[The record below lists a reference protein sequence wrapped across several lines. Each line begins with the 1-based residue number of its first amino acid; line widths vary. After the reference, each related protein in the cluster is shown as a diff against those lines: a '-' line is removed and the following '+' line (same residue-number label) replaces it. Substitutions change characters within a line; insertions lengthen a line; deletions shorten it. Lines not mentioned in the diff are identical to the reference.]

1 MTIVARDIYDEALRG
16 EPLELAV
23 FPPALDTHS
32 SLWTLGDWWIVLPAP
47 DLHPAPS
54 TQQLVRQLRQWTRW
68 STRQLAEVLDTSH
81 TTIRAVENG
90 RTLVG
95 GHSGDLRRRLAD
107 AHEVVERVFLLANR
121 DAERVATILDSA
133 PPGKRSAVEELRAG
147 DPARAYLVALDVLRP
162 RRPGLIVGD
171 RPRRGGA
178 TAALHE

>member
-23 FPPALDTHS
+23 FPPALNTHS
-32 SLWTLGDWWIVLPAP
+32 SLWTLGDWRIVLPAP

-54 TQQLVRQLRQWTRW
+54 TQQLVRQVRQWTRW

-81 TTIRAVENG
+81 TTIRAIENG

-95 GHSGDLRRRLAD
+95 GHSGALRHRLAD
-107 AHEVVERVFLLANR
+107 AHEVVERIFVLANR
-121 DAERVATILDSA
+121 DAERVAAILDSA
-133 PPGKRSAVEELRAG
+133 PPGKRSAVEDLRAG
-147 DPARAYLVALDVLRP
+147 EPARAYLAALDALRP

-171 RPRRGGA
+171 RPRLGGA
-178 TAALHE
+178 TAALHD